1 MVGSSVSL
9 PPTFHAKL
17 ERARMLTPSVRELVF
32 ARSDGTPMAFEAG
45 QWVSLALPMEEM
57 PGGELRRAYSIA
69 SRPDGTPRFSV
80 AVTHVKGGPGSTML
94 HAMEVG
100 TELPVIGPQGFF
112 TRPLDRSGP
121 SLFVGTGTGVTP
133 LFSMLSDALA
143 QGEKRAL
150 WMLCGNRTEAD
161 VLYRA
166 ELDAFA
172 AAHPN
177 VRVVHTL
184 SRADPGWAGRRGWVQ
199 EHVRELHDELVPR
212 GEGTVHVYIC
222 GLQRM
227 VGAVRDLLRK
237 DMKLLREQVHSE
249 RYD

>member
-1 MVGSSVSL
+1 MSL
-9 PPTFHAKL
+9 PPTFQAKL
-17 ERARMLTPSVRELVF
+17 TAARMLTGYVRELIF
-32 ARSDGTPMAFEAG
+32 ERTDGAPMAFEAG

-69 SRPDGTPRFSV
+69 SRPDGSPRFAV

-94 HAMEVG
+94 HAMPLG
-100 TELPVIGPQGFF
+100 TELKVIGPQGFF
-112 TRPLDRSGP
+112 TRPPEKSGP
-121 SLFVGTGTGVTP
+121 SLFVGTGTGSTP
-133 LFSMLSDALA
+133 LVSMLGDALA
-143 QGEKRAL
+143 TGEKRAL

-161 VLYRA
+161 ILFRA
-166 ELDAFA
+166 ELDALA

-184 SRADPGWAGRRGWVQ
+184 SRGAADWAGRRGYVQ
-199 EHVRELHDELVPR
+199 EHVRELHGELVAR
-212 GEGTVHVYIC
+212 GEGTVHVYVC

-237 DMKLLREQVHSE
+237 EMGLLREQVHSE